1 MSTWRRARDRVIPPK
16 PMKDPRSF
24 KLGGLPLGVFVVEL
38 AVPAIAGWDLS
49 YSVWAAPYVL
59 VLLVTAIASATLI
72 YRGRFGDDQPRR

>member
-24 KLGGLPLGVFVVEL
+24 KLGGLLLGVFVVEL

-59 VLLVTAIASATLI
+59 VLLVTVIGSATLI